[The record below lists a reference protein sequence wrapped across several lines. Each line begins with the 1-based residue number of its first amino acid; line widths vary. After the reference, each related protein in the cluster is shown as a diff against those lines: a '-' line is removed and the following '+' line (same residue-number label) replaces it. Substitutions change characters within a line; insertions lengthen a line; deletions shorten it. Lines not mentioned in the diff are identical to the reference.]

1 MEVRELELYF
11 LPIRRRIKN
20 TEYEVMIKKSTYILQ
35 LRTYVR
41 VYIGFF
47 YTVIRHRSP
56 QLRTAD
62 SEGITGLQVILPN
75 RYVGTYVGTSNWF
88 HQKPAVILLVKD
100 ALCPVPGTWYKIAPG
115 YILRTWYYDV
125 HSSTLLSGNR
135 QAQTDSTHDVQHIY
149 IRAR

>member
-1 MEVRELELYF
+1 
-11 LPIRRRIKN
+11 
-20 TEYEVMIKKSTYILQ
+20 MIKKSTYILQ

-75 RYVGTYVGTSNWF
+75 RYVGTYVGTT
-88 HQKPAVILLVKD
+88 D
-100 ALCPVPGTWYKIAPG
+100 
-115 YILRTWYYDV
+115 LRLTRKTEMGGMHKEV
-125 HSSTLLSGNR
+125 
-135 QAQTDSTHDVQHIY
+135 QAAMKVQ
-149 IRAR
+149 